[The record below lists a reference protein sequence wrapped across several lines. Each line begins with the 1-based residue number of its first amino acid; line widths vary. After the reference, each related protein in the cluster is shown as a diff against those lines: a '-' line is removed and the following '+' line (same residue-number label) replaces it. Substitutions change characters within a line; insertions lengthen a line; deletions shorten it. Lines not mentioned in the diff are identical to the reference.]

1 MNAPAI
7 DLIFPEIKTPQALKA
22 LLSLANIPSSEIENE
37 IKNKYHDIALE
48 FLFDKELLNHFDEKI
63 HREYVETFQSI
74 CKNWKANFTFLKEV
88 DKKILQSFIENDN
101 KLICESANSYYR
113 DQPAFAGFANT
124 HVIIKFFTNNDDF
137 NYNLS
142 QKEEKRLFTTLREM
156 PNIPV
161 VNMIYDSMDNDK
173 FLQKLEQHNAYS
185 IVHDSVIMGKI
196 IDNSTE
202 KQIWALLEKNKNLIN
217 VRDVAFKI
225 KSKMNDPVKVAEVD
239 IHNTLLDIKKSDLL
253 HSELKSYL
261 KKVPDWKNYKT
272 IHGDSTYHFIA
283 AKNLSFLNSDA
294 NTSPSSLIK
303 KITEKNNAGKNAID
317 IFLSNLT
324 MNSELTSRFTPA
336 MKDVLKQC
344 SHDVISFDLG
354 KSKIGAINMVNVIE
368 LFSNIKINFEDETK
382 FINQHNYF
390 SSCEDL
396 LKVDYSKL
404 YPIASESV
412 IAFFIATKINFE
424 VVEKFISNS
433 NIAMNN
439 GKLDLVSILIP
450 ALPVEKC
457 KNVHAVL
464 IEHLKRM
471 EEKKAYYRF
480 PSQKEIINNLI
491 RISNVFIENCKLKEA
506 LLGTFEES
514 AEATRKRI

>member
-48 FLFDKELLNHFDEKI
+48 FLFDKELLNHFNEQR
-63 HREYVETFQSI
+63 HREYIENFQSI
-74 CKNWKANFTFLKEV
+74 CENWKANFSFLKEV

-101 KLICESANSYYR
+101 KLILESANSYYR
-113 DQPAFAGFANT
+113 EQPAFWGFANT
-124 HVIIKFFTNNDDF
+124 QVITKFFINNNF

-142 QKEEKRLFTTLREM
+142 QKEEKRLFITLKEM

-161 VNMIYDSMDNDK
+161 VNMIYNSMDNNT

-185 IVHDSVIMGKI
+185 IIHGSELMEKI

-202 KQIWALLEKNKNLIN
+202 KQIWELLDKNKNLVNIPN
-217 VRDVAFKI
+217 IASKI
-225 KSKMNDPVKVAEVD
+225 KNKMNDPVKVAEVD
-239 IHNTLLDIKKSDLL
+239 IHNALLNIKKSDLL

-261 KKVPDWKNYKT
+261 TKVPDWKNYKT

-283 AKNLSFLNSDA
+283 AKNLSFLNSYA
-294 NTSPSSLIK
+294 NSSPSLLIK
-303 KITEKNNAGKNAID
+303 KLTEKNNAGKNAID

-324 MNSELTSRFTPA
+324 MNAELTSRLTPS

-344 SHDVISFDLG
+344 SHSFISFDLG
-354 KSKIGAINMVNVIE
+354 KSKIGFINMLNVIE
-368 LFSNIKINFEDETK
+368 LFSNIKINFEDPSK
-382 FINQHNYF
+382 FISQPNYL

-396 LKVDYSKL
+396 KKVDYSKL
-404 YPIASESV
+404 NSIASDEV
-412 IAFFIATKINFE
+412 IAFLIAVKINFE
-424 VVEKFISNS
+424 VVDKFISNS

-450 ALPVEKC
+450 NISVEKS
-457 KNVHAVL
+457 KNVHTL
-464 IEHLKRM
+464 LLEHLKRIK
-471 EEKKAYYRF
+471 EKEVYLRF
-480 PSQKEIINNLI
+480 PSQKEIVNNLI

-506 LLGTFEES
+506 LSGTFEEN
-514 AEATRKRI
+514 AEAKRKRI

>member
-63 HREYVETFQSI
+63 HREYVKTFQSI
-74 CKNWKANFTFLKEV
+74 CENWKANFTFLKEV

-101 KLICESANSYYR
+101 KLIFELANSYYR
-113 DQPAFAGFANT
+113 EQPAFIGFANAQ
-124 HVIIKFFTNNDDF
+124 VITNFFTNY
-137 NYNLS
+137 NYNFS
-142 QKEEKRLFTTLREM
+142 QKEEKRLFTTIKEM

-161 VNMIYDSMDNDK
+161 VNMIYDSMGNDN
-173 FLQKLEQHNAYS
+173 FLQKLEQHDAYS
-185 IVHDSVIMGKI
+185 IVYDSAIMEKI

-202 KQIWALLEKNKNLIN
+202 NQIWELLDKNKNLITLPN
-217 VRDVAFKI
+217 IAFKI
-225 KSKMNDPVKVAEVD
+225 KNKISDPLKATEVD
-239 IHNTLLDIKKSDLL
+239 IHNTLLSIKKSDLL

-303 KITEKNNAGKNAID
+303 KMTEKNNAGKNAID

-324 MNSELTSRFTPA
+324 MNAELTSRFTPA
-336 MKDVLKQC
+336 MKEVLKQC
-344 SHDVISFDLG
+344 SHNVISFDLA
-354 KSKIGAINMVNVIE
+354 KSKIGTINMVNVID
-368 LFSNIKINFEDETK
+368 LFSNIKINFEDTDK
-382 FINQHNYF
+382 FINQPNYF
-390 SSCEDL
+390 SSCEEL
-396 LKVDYSKL
+396 TKVDYSKL
-404 YPIASESV
+404 NSIASDAA
-412 IAFFIATKINFE
+412 IAFLIAVKINFE
-424 VVEKFISNS
+424 VVDKFISNS
-433 NIAMNN
+433 NIAVNS

-450 ALPVEKC
+450 NLTAEES
-457 KNVHAVL
+457 KNVHTL
-464 IEHLKRM
+464 LLEHLKRIK
-471 EEKKAYYRF
+471 EKEAYFRF
-480 PSQKEIINNLI
+480 SSQKEIVDNLI
-491 RISNVFIENCKLKEA
+491 RISNVFIENCKLKEV
-506 LLGTFEES
+506 LSGTFEES
-514 AEATRKRI
+514 AEAKRKRI